1 MERKGKSMT
10 GYEETIT
17 QIILGLGDIASYLGL
32 ELTAD
37 PFRQPTLDEVL
48 KLIDEIQK
56 GIDGVIA

>member
-1 MERKGKSMT
+1 MT